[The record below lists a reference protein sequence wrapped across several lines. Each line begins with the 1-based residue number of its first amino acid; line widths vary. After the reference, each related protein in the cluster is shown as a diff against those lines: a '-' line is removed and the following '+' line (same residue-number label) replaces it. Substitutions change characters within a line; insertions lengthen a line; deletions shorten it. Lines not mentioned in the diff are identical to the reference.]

1 MEKRRML
8 NRILSMVAIVAT
20 VVVVLFS
27 STVISE
33 HLGHH
38 CNDEEHCP
46 VCSLILQCEQN
57 IKTIG
62 SGIVLAVAF
71 VIAIMTMAEVTTGFD
86 YQSVQTTLVSQ
97 KVRLD
102 S

>member
-1 MEKRRML
+1 MTRNERG
-8 NRILSMVAIVAT
+8 NRILAVVALLAT
-20 VVVVLFS
+20 LFVVLFS
-27 STVISE
+27 SFYISE
-33 HLGHH
+33 HASHH

-46 VCSLILQCEQN
+46 VCAMIVQCERAVKTVGAGLILAFAMMY
-57 IKTIG
+57 TI
-62 SGIVLAVAF
+62 SAAVNT
-71 VIAIMTMAEVTTGFD
+71 INNYE